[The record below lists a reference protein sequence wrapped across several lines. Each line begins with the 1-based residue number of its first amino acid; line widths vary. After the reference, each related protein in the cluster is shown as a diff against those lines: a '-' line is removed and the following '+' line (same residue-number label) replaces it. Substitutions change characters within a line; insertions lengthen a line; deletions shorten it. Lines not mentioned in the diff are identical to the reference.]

1 MLLALAGLL
10 GHELAGALTFRGVLQ
25 RSLQLLAA
33 ALPLALVL
41 FLFVP
46 RLPPLWTTGLGPVRG
61 AVSGLSPDLDPLGI
75 AELALADGSA
85 ARVLLPEG
93 QPMPT
98 DAYWRVLVHEQ
109 FDGRRWQHRDPPAP
123 RRRSARSPLGEG
135 RSQWWVVEPS
145 ATKAVPWDGFALP
158 ISPD

>member
-1 MLLALAGLL
+1 MPTAFRQAARRTSAIGSTGLLAAQLQGLLASVLQVLAVLLALAGLL
-10 GHELAGALTFRGVLQ
+10 GHELAGALSLRGVLQ

-46 RLPPLWTTGLGPVRG
+46 RLPPLWTTELGPARG

-75 AELALADGSA
+75 AELVLLDGSA

-93 QPMPT
+93 QPYRQMPIGGFWCMSSST
-98 DAYWRVLVHEQ
+98 AAAGSIGIL
-109 FDGRRWQHRDPPAP
+109 P
-123 RRRSARSPLGEG
+123 SLG
-135 RSQWWVVEPS
+135 
-145 ATKAVPWDGFALP
+145 
-158 ISPD
+158 